1 MQTRTLRVRK
11 GVLKNK
17 LLSSSADGSCLGASG
32 ETSEPCSIVLYLLSS
47 VLRCRI
53 CGIMSQYETISFIS
67 ISLLSLLFP
76 YSLGNSNPG
85 LPAARLHKSLC
96 CFTVSGLEHGKKKT
110 TTTKEKLAEKAGL
123 YVESV
128 AGTELCT
135 GR

>member
-67 ISLLSLLFP
+67 ISLLSLLFA

-85 LPAARLHKSLC
+85 LPAARLRKSLC
-96 CFTVSGLEHGKKKT
+96 CFTVSGLEHGKKT

>member
-32 ETSEPCSIVLYLLSS
+32 ETSEPCSFVLYLLSS

-53 CGIMSQYETISFIS
+53 CGIMSQYLSMRHYETISFIS

-85 LPAARLHKSLC
+85 LPAARLRKSLC
-96 CFTVSGLEHGKKKT
+96 CFTVSGLEHGKKK
-110 TTTKEKLAEKAGL
+110 KQLQLRKNWQKKL
-123 YVESV
+123 V
-128 AGTELCT
+128 CMWNQ
-135 GR
+135 